1 MTGSKVSRWLELLA
15 YLLHHRYPVTRE
27 QIFESVSGDREGGD
41 SERARESTR
50 RKFIRDKEELARL
63 GIKID
68 TVKLASAAGD
78 EPTDAYQ
85 LAPRDFYLPYLELVT
100 NREARHRPY
109 PSVRQIRVTR
119 EDVRR
124 LDAATAKLASHPTF
138 PLAAAAASARR
149 KLGFDL
155 PLSIGVIERVLAR
168 PLDKDGATVLATL
181 QRAVAEPTAVTC
193 VYWAIGRDQEERRT
207 IDPLGL
213 FFQWSRWYC
222 VARDRR
228 RQGLRV
234 FRVDRMRSADLLEGA
249 GAGFNPPEGF
259 SIRAYV
265 GRAPWELSEAAPVTV
280 RARLAFPESRWVM
293 AQGLGIIV
301 EPLLEDGGAILDFA
315 VRDAGPFLRW
325 ALTMGSHFDLLAPK
339 TMVGELD
346 QLRRRVEALYAGSR

>member
-1 MTGSKVSRWLELLA
+1 MSQPKVARWLDVLA

-27 QIFESVSGDREGGD
+27 QIFESVSGYREGGD
-41 SERARESTR
+41 SERARESAR
-50 RKFIRDKEELARL
+50 RKFIRDKEELDRL
-63 GIKID
+63 GIKIQ
-68 TVKLASAAGD
+68 TVKVPGAAD

-100 NREARHRPY
+100 NREPRHRPY

-119 EDVRR
+119 DDVRR
-124 LDAATAKLASHPTF
+124 LDDATAKLASHPTF

-155 PLSIGVIERVLAR
+155 PLSIRVIERVLAPR
-168 PLDKDGATVLATL
+168 LEKDGATVLATL
-181 QRAVAEPTAVTC
+181 QRAVAERTAVTC
-193 VYWAIGRDQEERRT
+193 VYWTIGRDREERRT

-222 VARDRR
+222 VARDRK

-249 GAGFNPPEGF
+249 GAGFSPPEGF
-259 SIRAYV
+259 NIRAYL

-293 AQGLGIIV
+293 AQGLGIV
-301 EPLLEDGGAILDFA
+301 VQPVLEDGGAILDFS

-325 ALTMGSHFDLLAPK
+325 ALTMGRHFDLLAPES
-339 TMVGELD
+339 MVGELGAL
-346 QLRRRVEALYAGSR
+346 QKRVEALYAGSR